1 MTSEEYVKM
10 QEMWLKA
17 TGVKEGDWV
26 KVLRSAKNRES
37 GGLCNWCATPMDKCV
52 GKPFRVVDIH
62 KNYGLQLDIG
72 CGGSN
77 EYEWCFPFFVLEPAE
92 APKPEKYQ
100 FKPFEQV
107 LVRDEDS
114 EVWDANFF
122 NYTRG
127 DGGGPFECVS
137 CAWHQCIPYAG
148 HEHLLGTTDEPEDWA
163 KYYDKACYDKE

>member
-1 MTSEEYVKM
+1 MTNEEYIKM
-10 QEMWLKA
+10 QKMWLKA
-17 TGVKEGDWV
+17 TGIKEGSWV
-26 KVLRSAKNRES
+26 EVMREPKNYES
-37 GGLCNWCATPMDKCV
+37 GWSREYDPSPQRVFLEGV
-52 GKPFRVVDIH
+52 HRVVACHHTSGILLRYRGKD
-62 KNYGLQLDIG
+62 NV
-72 CGGSN
+72 CF
-77 EYEWCFPFFVLEPAE
+77 FPFFVLNPAE

-114 EVWDANFF
+114 EVWDANLF